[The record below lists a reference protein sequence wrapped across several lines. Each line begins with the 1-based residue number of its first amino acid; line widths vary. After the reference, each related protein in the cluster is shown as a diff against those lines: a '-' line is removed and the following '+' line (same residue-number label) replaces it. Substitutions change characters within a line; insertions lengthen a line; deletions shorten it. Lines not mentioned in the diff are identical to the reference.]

1 MLKIKNLQKTYN
13 NVQVIDIPELSIS
26 KGECLGL
33 VGNNGAGKTTLFR
46 LILDLVRPDKGEVF
60 IGNQKVIK
68 NDNWKSITGSFLD
81 ESFLIDFL
89 TPEEYFTFV
98 GKLHHKSKEEI
109 DNFMELMSDFFNG
122 EILETKKLLREF
134 SKGNQKKI
142 GIAAA
147 LIGDPALIILDEP
160 FTGLDPSSQ
169 IRLKRF
175 IVELQAHRNT
185 TILISSHYLNH
196 VTEVCQRIV
205 VLEKGNI
212 VKDLQKTDDTLKD
225 LKEYFEVLS

>member
-1 MLKIKNLQKTYN
+1 MLKIKKLQKTYN

-122 EILETKKLLREF
+122 EILESFYVNFRKGIKKRLGLR
-134 SKGNQKKI
+134 
-142 GIAAA
+142 
-147 LIGDPALIILDEP
+147 
-160 FTGLDPSSQ
+160 
-169 IRLKRF
+169 R
-175 IVELQAHRNT
+175 H
-185 TILISSHYLNH
+185 
-196 VTEVCQRIV
+196 
-205 VLEKGNI
+205 
-212 VKDLQKTDDTLKD
+212 
-225 LKEYFEVLS
+225 